1 VAGPGVPFGNLPD
14 GLDLAAIL
22 SRSQVAAAG

>member
-1 VAGPGVPFGNLPD
+1 VPFGMLPD

-22 SRSQVAAAG
+22 SRAQVAAAG